1 MPHKVAILKY
11 LDELTPEARD
21 VGAVNTVII
30 RNENGRRK
38 YIGTNTDVNGIRDAF
53 YQNIT
58 NPDEVFHNRP
68 GLIVGGGGA
77 ARSAVYA
84 LQRWMRCK
92 PIYIVN
98 RDKSEVDAVIEEC
111 QSKGFGTDLVY
122 VATLE
127 QAQSLEGPGAIV
139 ACVPNFAP
147 KTPEEF
153 TARRV
158 LECMFAKPHKGAILE
173 MCYHPSPWTQI
184 AEISKNAGWQVILG
198 TEAMIYQGLE
208 QVCLHSVNNPYLK
221 LTRKAKLWT
230 GKNLSELPVKEVHDA
245 IAAKLAESNL

>member
-1 MPHKVAILKY
+1 MPHKIAILKH

-53 YQNIT
+53 YQNIM
-58 NPDEVFHNRP
+58 NPDEVFHNKP

-84 LQRWMRCK
+84 LQRWMQCK

-111 QSKGFGTDLVY
+111 QSKGFGDDLVH

-127 QAQSLEGPGAIV
+127 QAQSLEGPGAMV

-147 KTPEEF
+147 KTSEEL
-153 TARRV
+153 TARLV
-158 LECMFAKPHKGAILE
+158 LECMLAKPYKGAILE

-208 QVCLHSVNNPYLK
+208 QVCRNSWPTI
-221 LTRKAKLWT
+221 LT
-230 GKNLSELPVKEVHDA
+230 
-245 IAAKLAESNL
+245 

>member
-1 MPHKVAILKY
+1 MPHKVTILKY
-11 LDELTPEARD
+11 LDELTPEAKD

-30 RNENGRRK
+30 RIENGRRK

-77 ARSAVYA
+77 ARSAVYV
-84 LQRWMRCK
+84 LQRWMQCK

-111 QSKGFGTDLVY
+111 QSKGFGADLVH

-127 QAQSLEGPGAIV
+127 QAQSLESPGAVV

-147 KTPEEF
+147 KTPEEW
-153 TARRV
+153 TARQV
-158 LECMFAKPHKGAILE
+158 LECMLAKPHKGAILE

-208 QVCLHSVNNPYLK
+208 QVCCDSQPTI
-221 LTRKAKLWT
+221 LT
-230 GKNLSELPVKEVHDA
+230 
-245 IAAKLAESNL
+245 